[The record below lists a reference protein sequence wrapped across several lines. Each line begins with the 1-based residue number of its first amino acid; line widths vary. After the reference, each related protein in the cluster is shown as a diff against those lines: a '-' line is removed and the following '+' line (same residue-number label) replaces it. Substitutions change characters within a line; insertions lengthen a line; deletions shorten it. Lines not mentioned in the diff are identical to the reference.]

1 MSSSPPIQA
10 YSLSVGLGYLHKLG
24 FLGSLLYIC
33 MSQPSSGVLIGLF
46 PGLLLSRISLLNF

>member
-10 YSLSVGLGYLHKLG
+10 YSLSVGLGYLHNLG

-46 PGLLLSRISLLNF
+46 PGLLLSRISL